1 MHTYRRWSKPLSQF
15 TAFPSQNYHRGAGPA
30 LFSHEPPSNWLRQL
44 SWFSKAGHHGP
55 RWHVHSSQPMPGRLC
70 YTDYMPNQAASLLWR
85 GILALHHHKW
95 LSAPAVVRKC
105 TEPRPVP
112 ASVRASAARHGSPGI
127 WQPRF
132 YDFVVF
138 SEKKRVEKLRYM
150 HRNPVKRGLVL
161 QPEQGVWSCYRNY
174 AYDDAGLVV
183 VNEPQRAELRARKVS

>member
-1 MHTYRRWSKPLSQF
+1 MHGVNSPTEAAAPAFVVFESWAPRTPMACSF
-15 TAFPSQNYHRGAGPA
+15 VTANAWASMLHRLHA
-30 LFSHEPPSNWLRQL
+30 
-44 SWFSKAGHHGP
+44 
-55 RWHVHSSQPMPGRLC
+55 QP
-70 YTDYMPNQAASLLWR
+70 DASLLGR

-95 LSAPAVVRKC
+95 LSAPAVVSKC

-112 ASVRASAARHGSPGI
+112 ASARASAARHGSPGI

-138 SEKKRVEKLRYM
+138 SDKKRVEKLRYM

-161 QPEQGVWSCYRNY
+161 QPEQWVWSSYRYY
-174 AYDDAGLVV
+174 AYDQAGLVV

>member
-1 MHTYRRWSKPLSQF
+1 
-15 TAFPSQNYHRGAGPA
+15 
-30 LFSHEPPSNWLRQL
+30 
-44 SWFSKAGHHGP
+44 
-55 RWHVHSSQPMPGRLC
+55 MPGRLC